1 MTTHTLRVAAL
12 WAGLAFAGCARSA
25 TAPTPAAT
33 NTPTASSTT
42 HDPAAQATA
51 NTSGEA
57 AEEFRR
63 MSIDDLAGALER
75 RETLAIY
82 DNNARER
89 YERGHIPGARWVGHD
104 AVTAEVLPPDRN
116 AKLVFYC
123 ANEH

>member
-12 WAGLAFAGCARSA
+12 VGWLALAGCSRSA
-25 TAPTPAAT
+25 TAPAPAAT
-33 NTPTASSTT
+33 NPPSASSTA
-42 HDPAAQATA
+42 HDPSAQAAA

-63 MSIDDLAGALER
+63 MSIDDLVGALER
-75 RETLAIY
+75 HETLAIY